1 MSTKRF
7 MAYTLAIMGLWVVGC
22 CFGDDVV
29 DYIILFLA
37 TMLLF
42 VAALLEKGDN
52 MEMSL
57 YHINEALERVING
70 GMIVDEE
77 TGEVIFDSEDIER
90 LAIARDEKMEGCALW
105 IKGKRSFIDELKRE
119 EKALKDRREAWEK
132 RVDRMNEYVTSVL
145 ESQYDGKFETAK
157 CRVSLRRSKS
167 VDVYDEDVI
176 PNRFFVQRINER
188 ISKAELSK
196 ALKNGEEIPG
206 AVLKENV
213 NLQIK

>member
-1 MSTKRF
+1 
-7 MAYTLAIMGLWVVGC
+7 
-22 CFGDDVV
+22 
-29 DYIILFLA
+29 
-37 TMLLF
+37 
-42 VAALLEKGDN
+42 

-57 YHINEALERVING
+57 YEINEALERVING

-90 LAIARDEKMEGCALW
+90 LGIARDEKMEGCALW
-105 IKGKRSFIDELKRE
+105 IKGKRAFIDELKRE
-119 EKALKDRREAWEK
+119 EMALKKRRESWEH
-132 RVDRMNEYVTSVL
+132 RVERLDDYVKNVL
-145 ESQYDGKFETAK
+145 ESQYDGKFETPK

-167 VDVYDEDVI
+167 VDVYDEEIV
-176 PNRFFVQRINER
+176 PNRFLKQLIEVK

>member
-7 MAYTLAIMGLWVVGC
+7 IGYTLAIMGLWVVGC

-29 DYIILFLA
+29 DYMILFLA

-42 VAALLEKGDN
+42 VAALLEKGEN
-52 MEMSL
+52 MGMSL
-57 YHINEALERVING
+57 YQINDALERVING
-70 GMIVDEE
+70 GMIVNDE

-90 LAIARDEKMEGCALW
+90 LGIARDEKMEGCALW
-105 IKGKRSFIDELKRE
+105 LKGKRAFIDELKRE
-119 EKALKDRREAWEK
+119 EQALKERRESWER
-132 RVDRMNEYVTSVL
+132 RVERLDEYVKNVL
-145 ESQYDGKFETAK
+145 ESQYGGKFETPK
-157 CRVSLRRSKS
+157 CRVSLRHSKS
-167 VDVYDEDVI
+167 VDVYDEEIV
-176 PNRFFVQRINER
+176 PNRFWKQRVEVR

-196 ALKNGEEIPG
+196 ALNNGEEIPG